1 MKHARMANIVLVGCV
16 LFLPIFDTFIVI
28 VCLFVC
34 VVYNVYA
41 AVAESLYDFYWA
53 CVNGVNDFEA
63 EKTHVKISQTH
74 THTCG
79 GKSHANS
86 TNFAYIAMTLT
97 FATC

>member
-28 VCLFVC
+28 VIVCLC
-34 VVYNVYA
+34 CVYA

-74 THTCG
+74 THTHTRG